1 MENFH
6 SLNALLCAAF
16 EVPLFHAERSAA
28 CTPQLGVSG
37 ILVLDAR
44 KDGPAFKSG
53 IKGTTRDQYG
63 RLVIGDVITA
73 FKGSSIKGAGD
84 LYRALD
90 KCKIGDEVDVEVLR
104 ENAKEHVTIILEGS
118 G

>member
-1 MENFH
+1 MYAMRCCVF
-6 SLNALLCAAF
+6 SSIILSCMLNTLLPA
-16 EVPLFHAERSAA
+16 
-28 CTPQLGVSG
+28 PQLGVSG

-44 KDGPAFKSG
+44 MDGPAFKSG
-53 IKGTTRDQYG
+53 IKGTTRDEYG

-90 KCKIGDEVDVEVLR
+90 KCKIGDKVDVEVLR
-104 ENAKEHVTIILEGS
+104 ENAKEHVTITLEGS
-118 G
+118 S